1 MKTLHWMTTIGAAAL
16 AAACATT
23 GTSAPAATGASAG
36 PVTLGGFNGSEAA
49 TYDAEHDRFL
59 VSNTGGGPAQ
69 PDQVD
74 NNGFIVAL
82 NPDGTVQTARWA
94 MGSDTVQLRSPLGI
108 EASNGV
114 VYLADT
120 PFIRRFDLA
129 TAEQLP
135 NIEVPGAAILNDL
148 DVAPDGTIY
157 VTDMGSQ
164 DPTTW
169 RVVKIAP
176 DGAVSTL
183 VSGEA
188 LGRPNGLDVGYDGKI
203 YLAPVAIEAVVVVTT
218 EGVVERTIP
227 VPTQGNDGIMALPD
241 GIFLSQPRTSTLYK
255 IGYDGSATLLSD
267 QTLGGASLGVD
278 TTRGVVIVPTA
289 SQNAVSLFTV
299 E

>member
-23 GTSAPAATGASAG
+23 GSSTPAATDASGG

-82 NPDGTVQTARWA
+82 NPDGTVQNARWA
-94 MGSDTVQLRSPLGI
+94 AGGDTVQLRSPLGI
-108 EASNGV
+108 EAANGV
-114 VYLADT
+114 AYLADT
-120 PFIRRFDLA
+120 PFVRRFDLD
-129 TAEQLP
+129 TGEQLP
-135 NIEVPGAAILNDL
+135 SIEVPDAAILNDL

-176 DGAVSTL
+176 DGTISTL

-188 LGRPNGLDVGYDGKI
+188 LGRPNGLDIGYDGKI
-203 YLAPVAIEAVVVVTT
+203 YLAPVAIEALVVVTT
-218 EGVVERTIP
+218 DGVVERTIP
-227 VPTQGNDGIMALPD
+227 IPTRGNDGIMALPE
-241 GIFLSQPRTSTLYK
+241 GIFVAQPGTSTLYR
-255 IGYDGSATLLSD
+255 IGYDGTATLLSD

-289 SQNAVSLFTV
+289 SRHAVTLFKV
-299 E
+299 D

>member
-1 MKTLHWMTTIGAAAL
+1 MKTLHWTAAIGAAAL
-16 AAACATT
+16 AAACAT
-23 GTSAPAATGASAG
+23 AG
-36 PVTLGGFNGSEAA
+36 PGTQTTNEASSGLVTLGGFNGSEAA

-82 NPDGTVQTARWA
+82 NPDGTVQNARWA
-94 MGSDTVQLRSPLGI
+94 AGGDTVRLRSPLGI
-108 EASNGV
+108 EAANGV

-135 NIEVPGAAILNDL
+135 DIEVPDAAILNDL

-176 DGAVSTL
+176 DGTVSTL

-188 LGRPNGLDVGYDGKI
+188 LGRPNGLDIGYDGKI
-203 YLAPVAIEAVVVVTT
+203 YLAPVAIEAIVVVTT
-218 EGVVERTIP
+218 DGAVERTIP
-227 VPTQGNDGIMALPD
+227 VPTRGNDGIMALPD
-241 GIFLSQPRTSTLYK
+241 GIFLSQPGTSTLYR
-255 IGYDGSATLLSD
+255 IGYDGTATLLTD

-289 SQNAVSLFTV
+289 SRHAVTLIAV

>member
-1 MKTLHWMTTIGAAAL
+1 MKKLHLITVAAAAL
-16 AAACATT
+16 VAACTTT
-23 GTSAPAATGASAG
+23 GTAAPAPDAAAG
-36 PVTLGGFNGSEAA
+36 PVTLGGFSGSEAA
-49 TYDAEHDRFL
+49 TYDAANDRFL

-94 MGSDTVQLRSPLGI
+94 VGSDTVQLRSPLGI
-108 EASNGV
+108 EAANGV

-129 TAEQLP
+129 TAAQLP

-164 DPTTW
+164 EPATW

-176 DGAVSTL
+176 DGTVSTL
-183 VSGEA
+183 ISGEA

-203 YLAPVAIEAVVVVTT
+203 YLAPVAIEAVVIVNTDGT
-218 EGVVERTIP
+218 IDRTIP
-227 VPTQGNDGIMALPD
+227 VPTQGNDGIMALED
-241 GIFLSQPRTSTLYK
+241 GIFLSQPRTSTLYH
-255 IGYDGSATLLSD
+255 IAYDGTATLLSD

-278 TTRGVVIVPTA
+278 TKRGVVIVPTA
-289 SQNAVSLFTV
+289 SQNAVSLYTA